1 MTIRHTTLTSCGM
14 LALIVAWTAGCTWFT
29 SSHDPETAAAAH
41 LDAAEMFEKAGD
53 LGNATREYAAV
64 ATMYPGTPEYAH
76 AVWKAADL
84 YLNDQNPA
92 ANDTAALSL
101 LSLYVGL
108 PISDGTKAEARLRL
122 SLLERIVA
130 LKSSLVRT
138 ERSVDSLAA
147 VAKKQTT
154 TITSQSTHL
163 GEMENELRQTK
174 DELAR
179 LKELDVRL
187 SRLHPRR

>member
-1 MTIRHTTLTSCGM
+1 MIIRQTTLRAC
-14 LALIVAWTAGCTWFT
+14 ALIALLGAWAAGCTWFT

-76 AVWKAADL
+76 AIWKAADL

-92 ANDTAALSL
+92 ANDTASLSL
-101 LSLYVGL
+101 LSLYVSL
-108 PISDGTKAEARLRL
+108 PVSDGTKTEARLRL

-130 LKSSLVRT
+130 LKSSLLRT
-138 ERSVDSLAA
+138 EHNVDSLVA
-147 VAKKQTT
+147 VARKQST

-163 GEMENELRQTK
+163 GELENELHQTK